1 MDINIEKL
9 EKLLEVGTYADI
21 RINYGESNHIILKDG
36 KIDEISSGAG
46 KGVAVRVL
54 YKNAWGFATSNDLN
68 DIENLI
74 NKAYKMAKVSNEYTD
89 KEVIL
94 KDVKSVVDKVKP

>member
-46 KGVAVRVL
+46 KGVQL
-54 YKNAWGFATSNDLN
+54 EFYTKMHGDLPLQM
-68 DIENLI
+68 I
-74 NKAYKMAKVSNEYTD
+74 
-89 KEVIL
+89 
-94 KDVKSVVDKVKP
+94 